1 MLSFQGNH
9 WGKRIKMAQERPVST
24 PLDRRKSDSR
34 LLAVL
39 DTVVDAVITIDE
51 KGIMQS
57 FNRAAERIFG
67 FQAGEVL
74 GRNVNM
80 LMPEPY
86 HSEHDRYLDNYLT
99 TGVKKI
105 IGIGREV
112 TGRRKDGTTF
122 PMELAV
128 SETWV
133 GDQRIFTGIIRD
145 ITERREAEMERE
157 ALITELEMKN
167 AEMER
172 FTYTVSHDLKSPLI
186 TIRGF
191 LGHLEKD
198 MAAGNEKRVKEDIG
212 HIQVAVVRMQ
222 TLLDE
227 LLTLSR
233 VGRISNPRKEIDMGE
248 LAREAAAQVGGRI
261 AEGKVEVVIA
271 PDLPTV
277 EADSPRIYEVLQN
290 LVDNAVKFMGDQPH
304 PRVEI
309 GVQHGGEETIFFVR
323 DNGIGIDPRYHQK
336 IFGLFERLDADTD
349 GTGIGLSLVKR
360 IIEVHGGRIWLE
372 SEPGQGSTFFF
383 TLPQGD
389 K

>member
-1 MLSFQGNH
+1 
-9 WGKRIKMAQERPVST
+9 MAQERPVST

>member
-1 MLSFQGNH
+1 
-9 WGKRIKMAQERPVST
+9 MAQERPVST

-309 GVQHGGEETIFFVR
+309 GVQDGGEETIFFVR

-336 IFGLFERLDADTD
+336 IFGLFERLDADAD

>member
-1 MLSFQGNH
+1 M
-9 WGKRIKMAQERPVST
+9 QERNAPT
-24 PLDRRKSDSR
+24 PPLDRRKSDSR
-34 LLAVL
+34 LMAVL

-51 KGIMQS
+51 KGRVLS

-67 FQAGEVL
+67 FQAREVL
-74 GRNVNM
+74 GRNVNI

-86 HSEHDRYLDNYLT
+86 HSDHDRYLRNYLT

-112 TGRRKDGTTF
+112 TGRRRDGATF

-128 SETWV
+128 SEAWV
-133 GDQRIFTGIIRD
+133 GEERIFTGIIRD
-145 ITERREAEMERE
+145 ITERRRAEAERE
-157 ALITELEMKN
+157 ALIKELEEKN

-198 MAAGNEKRVKEDIG
+198 AAAGDEKRLKEDIR
-212 HIQVAVVRMQ
+212 HIQEAVSRMQ

-233 VGRISNPRKEIDMGE
+233 VGRISNPPKLIDMGA
-248 LAREAAAQVGGRI
+248 LAEEAVRQVGGRI
-261 AEGKVEVVIA
+261 AEKKIRVVIA

-277 EADSPRIYEVLQN
+277 SADAPRIFEVLQN
-290 LVDNAVKFMGDQPH
+290 LIDNAAKFMGAQPD
-304 PRVEI
+304 PLIEI
-309 GVQHGGEETIFFVR
+309 GALRQNGEWVFFVR
-323 DNGIGIDPRYHQK
+323 DNGVGIDPRYHQK
-336 IFGLFERLDADTD
+336 IFGLFERLDAGSD
-349 GTGIGLSLVKR
+349 GTGIGLALVKR
-360 IIEVHGGRIWLE
+360 IVEVHGGRIRVE
-372 SEPGQGSTFFF
+372 SEPGRGSTFFF
-383 TLPQGD
+383 TLPAGESD
-389 K
+389 GSKT

>member
-1 MLSFQGNH
+1 
-9 WGKRIKMAQERPVST
+9 MAQERPVST

-309 GVQHGGEETIFFVR
+309 GVQDGGEETIFFVR